1 MSSILIIGTIKSKQ
15 MKQYKFELLFNIL
28 GVISKV
34 LIISVGLVYFILI
47 CKIFIDISLSLLN
60 N

>member
-1 MSSILIIGTIKSKQ
+1 
-15 MKQYKFELLFNIL
+15 MKQYRFELLFKVL
-28 GVISKV
+28 GVISKT
-34 LIISVGLVYFILI
+34 LIISIGLVYFILI